1 LLKLLIASVISLR
14 TYPPLSNI
22 FMAILTISAWAKA
35 LIILFK
41 YSEFGPLAQGCKSF
55 KIFDTNIKIFEI
67 A

>member
-1 LLKLLIASVISLR
+1 
-14 TYPPLSNI
+14 
-22 FMAILTISAWAKA
+22 MAILTISAWAKA